1 MRQPKLIDYILLTTL
16 SLIWASAFF
25 NIKIATYSFGPV
37 TIAFLRVFFG
47 AIPVLLLCYYKNIKI
62 EAFSKDWHWFAMIGF
77 INLVAPFFLI
87 AYGVK
92 SVQSNLAAILMST
105 TPLSSTVLG
114 HFFTK
119 NEKFNLIKTFGILI
133 GFSGIVFLFSD
144 NILIDENNFT
154 SALLILLGS
163 TCYVV
168 GGVLTLKI
176 SKKKNENVTGSILI
190 WAIIYVRAFGLGPF
204 AGLLSIFT
212 ADVGTLGK
220 LFSEATDN
228 ADKKQIEGI
237 TATGSNKSSII
248 RYGLIPQIFPIFISQ
263 SLYFFE
269 SNTRS
274 AVILGV
280 VGAGGIGLQLT
291 ERMKAQYWDQ
301 TLFIIVLILIM
312 VAIIDSISRAIRK
325 RIIYE

>member
-1 MRQPKLIDYILLTTL
+1 MKQPKLLDYFLLTL
-16 SLIWASAFF
+16 LALIWASAFF

-114 HFFTK
+114 HFYTK
-119 NEKFNLIKTFGILI
+119 NEKFNFIKTFGILI
-133 GFSGIVFLFSD
+133 GFSGIVYLFSD
-144 NILIDENNFT
+144 NLLINENNFI

-163 TCYVV
+163 TCYVI

-190 WAIIYVRAFGLGPF
+190 WAIIILIPLVSF
-204 AGLLSIFT
+204 
-212 ADVGTLGK
+212 
-220 LFSEATDN
+220 
-228 ADKKQIEGI
+228 IEQPWKV
-237 TATGSNKSSII
+237 SPRLDSII
-248 RYGLIPQIFPIFISQ
+248 SVIYLGFVSTGIAWLLRFRILVNNGLIFQSQVSYLIPIFGTILSYIFLKELITIKILIS
-263 SLYFFE
+263 LI
-269 SNTRS
+269 
-274 AVILGV
+274 AVI
-280 VGAGGIGLQLT
+280 VGIYFVK
-291 ERMKAQYWDQ
+291 KA
-301 TLFIIVLILIM
+301 
-312 VAIIDSISRAIRK
+312 R
-325 RIIYE
+325 

>member
-1 MRQPKLIDYILLTTL
+1 MRQPKFIDYILLTAL

-47 AIPVLLLCYYKNIKI
+47 SIPVLLLCYYKNIKI

-105 TPLSSTVLG
+105 TPLSSTILA
-114 HFFTK
+114 HFYTK
-119 NEKFNLIKTFGILI
+119 NEKFNIIKTIGILI
-133 GFSGIVFLFSD
+133 GFSGIIFLFSD
-144 NILIDENNFT
+144 NILIDQNNFT

-190 WAIIYVRAFGLGPF
+190 WAIIILFPLVVLIEQPLESIPRTDSLISVIYLGIVPTGI
-204 AGLLSIFT
+204 AWLLRFRILT
-212 ADVGTLGK
+212 Q
-220 LFSEATDN
+220 N
-228 ADKKQIEGI
+228 
-237 TATGSNKSSII
+237 
-248 RYGLIPQIFPIFISQ
+248 GLIFQSQ
-263 SLYFFE
+263 VSYLIPLFG
-269 SNTRS
+269 
-274 AVILGV
+274 VILGY
-280 VGAGGIGLQLT
+280 IFLEELIT
-291 ERMKAQYWDQ
+291 IK
-301 TLFIIVLILIM
+301 VLISLLAVCIGIYF
-312 VAIIDSISRAIRK
+312 VRK
-325 RIIYE
+325 GDNRSLKL

>member
-1 MRQPKLIDYILLTTL
+1 MRQPKLIDYILLTVL
-16 SLIWASAFF
+16 ALIWASAFF

-105 TPLSSTVLG
+105 TPLSSTILG
-114 HFFTK
+114 HFYTK
-119 NEKFNLIKTFGILI
+119 NEKFNFIKTFGILI
-133 GFSGIVFLFSD
+133 GFSGILYLFSD
-144 NILIDENNFT
+144 NLLIDDNNFV

-190 WAIIYVRAFGLGPF
+190 WAVIILIPLVSFIEQPWNVTPRLDSTISVIYLGLVSTGV
-204 AGLLSIFT
+204 AWLLRFRIL
-212 ADVGTLGK
+212 VK
-220 LFSEATDN
+220 N
-228 ADKKQIEGI
+228 
-237 TATGSNKSSII
+237 
-248 RYGLIPQIFPIFISQ
+248 GLIFQSQVSYLIPIFG
-263 SLYFFE
+263 
-269 SNTRS
+269 T
-274 AVILGV
+274 ILSY
-280 VGAGGIGLQLT
+280 IFLKELIT
-291 ERMKAQYWDQ
+291 TK
-301 TLFIIVLILIM
+301 VLISLIA
-312 VAIIDSISRAIRK
+312 VCVGIYFVRK
-325 RIIYE
+325 ADYKKTT